1 VLNRRGFTL
10 VEIMLATSA
19 MLIASGAVYQLLLT
33 TQRLSRTQA
42 VQLGVQSNV
51 RGAVLAVLNELRE
64 LSSVEGGGG
73 AQNDVLSTAP
83 GAMIYRAMRGTGF
96 ACQPA
101 TETEVRIS
109 RTSFSGHREPQAG
122 RDSVLLYLVAA
133 PETLPAWTPAAVTR
147 VSAAAPCPGVAG
159 DGITLSVSPTAG
171 LTGAVAGTPVRFYEI
186 MELRVYQSDGQSWLG
201 LRSISSGE
209 SIQPLFGPLTG
220 PDGLHLAYLD
230 ASGGPTNNPAA
241 IKRIEVTVRGTSE
254 GIPGFE
260 LTGQVALRNAR
271 R

>member
-1 VLNRRGFTL
+1 MLNRRGFTL

-19 MLIASGAVYQLLLT
+19 MLIVTGAVYQLLVT
-33 TQRLSRTQA
+33 TQRLSSAQA
-42 VQLGVQSNV
+42 AQLGVQTNI

-64 LSSVEGGGG
+64 LSSLEGGGG

-96 ACQPA
+96 TCQPA

-133 PETLPAWTPAAVTR
+133 PETLPTWVPAALTR
-147 VSAAAPCPGVAG
+147 VSAVAPCPGAAG
-159 DGITLSVSPTAG
+159 DGITLTVSPIAG
-171 LTGAVAGTPVRFYEI
+171 LAGTVAGTPVRFYEV

-201 LRSISSGE
+201 TRSVSSGE

-220 PDGLHLAYLD
+220 PDGLRLAYLD
-230 ASGGPTNNPAA
+230 ASGGPANNLAA
-241 IKRIEVTVRGTSE
+241 IKLVDVTVGGTSE
-254 GIPGFE
+254 RIPSFE
-260 LTGQVALRNAR
+260 LTGRVALRNAGR
-271 R
+271 